1 MDVVMGV
8 VARQSSLYMPHAP
21 LLKALRMADVPPLSL
36 VAAQVHRHDPDRFV
50 TALFAPAERREDIMA
65 LYAFNLEVA
74 RIRES
79 ITEPMIGLMKVQWWR
94 DLIERLYEGKG
105 VPQGHPVA
113 EALAAAVDRHQPPR
127 SLFDRL
133 LDARDLDME
142 PDPVADRAAL
152 TAYAEDTGGTVA
164 QLALWMLGDASDRGQ
179 GAAAAVGRAWALT
192 GLLRAVPF
200 HASQDR
206 FYLPLDDHDRDAL
219 RSGTVEPGVR
229 AVIAA
234 VAADASASVAE
245 ARRLHPRPGRQTVAA
260 LLPAILAEATLKRLR
275 SVGHD
280 PFAPRMAL
288 PNRRPVA
295 LLLNALVGRY

>member
-1 MDVVMGV
+1 
-8 VARQSSLYMPHAP
+8 
-21 LLKALRMADVPPLSL
+21 MADVSQLSPKLSL

-94 DLIERLYEGKG
+94 DVIERLYEGKG

-113 EALAAAVDRHQPPR
+113 EALAAAVGRHQPPR

-152 TAYAEDTGGTVA
+152 TAYATDTGGTVA
-164 QLALWMLGDASDRGQ
+164 QLALWMLGDVSEPGQ

-206 FYLPLDDHDRDAL
+206 FYLPAADLSESDRHAL
-219 RSGTVEPGVR
+219 QTGTVEPAVR

-234 VAADASASVAE
+234 VAAEASASVAD

-275 SVGHD
+275 NAGHD
-280 PFAPRMAL
+280 PFAPRMTL
-288 PNRRPVA
+288 PNRRPVV